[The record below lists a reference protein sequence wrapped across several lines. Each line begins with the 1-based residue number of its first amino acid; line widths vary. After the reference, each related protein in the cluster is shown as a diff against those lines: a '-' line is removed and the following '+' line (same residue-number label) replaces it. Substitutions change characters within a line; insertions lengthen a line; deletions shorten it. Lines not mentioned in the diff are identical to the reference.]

1 MSHIST
7 FPIQT
12 SVRVVAAVCAFIIC
26 LRKIGDFDYWTH
38 LAIGRAFWKSE
49 SIFINEPFVLSRLE
63 SPLLNVEWLFQLFL
77 YPLHAIGSDAAV
89 SIVIAFFA
97 AASIYILSAVLPK
110 NIGMGTGM
118 VACAYLTATA
128 MVAQFRFVPRPEAAA
143 YVLLAAALI
152 LSLSWCRVPDR
163 RKLLA
168 LAALFA
174 IWVPLHVTWTL
185 GAVFVASVIMS
196 RPNFTFW
203 RDQTATP
210 AGRIFITVVV
220 LVLMPAGY
228 HVFLFAL
235 QVLTYVKPGNLLAG
249 VTEMRPLWEFP
260 ELMLPCGTVA
270 LAGLGCA
277 WGARDGRDGRGGRL
291 LLWCLAAAAALMVA
305 RNAAM
310 ALLAMVP
317 GALMGLSACGR
328 WLSGRLTRMVA
339 ALSLLLMIV
348 LVTCSVR
355 DHETPWG
362 IGVDWPLFPR
372 DAAGFVKQHSASAK
386 VFNNWD
392 CGGYLAWAWEGR
404 PPTFLD
410 GRLGTPEI
418 IAEHDAVVDGLDPT
432 ATLEK
437 YALTTVL
444 LQPLYYNSGRIVPA
458 LYWLLAQPEW
468 SLVRASD
475 ALVFMRHPLPPGLV
489 PLSTVDAWRAM
500 ARHFNLLAQGMP
512 GRPHLMYSR
521 AVAAYYGGDPLA
533 AQRFVREGAKLHPE
547 LMETYRPLMPF
558 AVR

>member
-1 MSHIST
+1 MTHIST
-7 FPIQT
+7 FPVQI

-38 LAIGRAFWKSE
+38 LAIGRAFWKSG

-89 SIVIAFFA
+89 SLVIAFFGA
-97 AASIYILSAVLPK
+97 VSIYILSAVLPK

-143 YVLLAAALI
+143 CVLLAGALM
-152 LSLSWCRVPDR
+152 LSHSWCRGPDR
-163 RKLLA
+163 RKLFA

-174 IWVPLHVTWTL
+174 IWVPLHITWTL
-185 GAVFVASVIMS
+185 GAVFVTSVILS
-196 RPNFTFW
+196 RPNPAFW
-203 RDQTATP
+203 RDQMATP
-210 AGRIFITVVV
+210 AGRIFIATLV
-220 LVLMPAGY
+220 LVLMPAWY
-228 HVFLFAL
+228 HIFLFAL
-235 QVLTYVKPGNLLAG
+235 QVLTYVKPGKLLAG

-270 LAGLGCA
+270 LAGLGCS
-277 WGARDGRDGRGGRL
+277 WGARDGRVGRL
-291 LLWCLAAAAALMVA
+291 FLWCLAAAAALMVA

-317 GALMGLSACGR
+317 GALIGLSAHDR

-339 ALSLLLMIV
+339 VLSLLLMIG

-355 DHETPWG
+355 DRETPWG
-362 IGVDWPLFPR
+362 IGVDWLLFPR
-372 DAAGFVKQHSASAK
+372 DAAWFVKQHSASAK

-392 CGGYLAWAWEGR
+392 CGGYLAWAWEGQ

-418 IAEHDAVVDGLDPT
+418 VAEHDAVVDGLDPA

-437 YALTTVL
+437 YGLTTVL

-475 ALVFMRHPLPPGLV
+475 ALVFMRHPLPPGLIS
-489 PLSTVDAWRAM
+489 LSAVDAWRAM

-512 GRPHLMYSR
+512 DRPHLIYSR
-521 AVAAYYGGDPLA
+521 AVAAYFSGDLLA
-533 AQRFVREGAKLHPE
+533 AQELVKEGARLHPE
-547 LMETYRPLMPF
+547 LMEAYRPLMPF
-558 AVR
+558 AVI

>member
-1 MSHIST
+1 MSHISAFT
-7 FPIQT
+7 VQK
-12 SVRVVAAVCAFIIC
+12 SVRVAAAVCAFIIC

-38 LAIGRAFWKSE
+38 LAIGRAIWKAG

-89 SIVIAFFA
+89 SIVTALFA
-97 AASIYILSAVLPK
+97 SVSIYILSAGLPQ

-128 MVAQFRFVPRPEAAA
+128 MATQFRFVPRPEAAA
-143 YVLLAAALI
+143 CVLLAATLI
-152 LSLSWCRVPDR
+152 LSHSWQRVPDR

-168 LAALFA
+168 LAVLFVVWAL
-174 IWVPLHVTWTL
+174 LHVTWTL
-185 GAVFVASVIMS
+185 GAVFVTSVIMS
-196 RPNFTFW
+196 RPNPAFW

-210 AGRIFITVVV
+210 VGRIFIAAVV
-220 LVLMPAGY
+220 LVVMLAGY
-228 HVFLFAL
+228 NAFLFAV
-235 QVLTYVKPGNLLAG
+235 QVLTYVKPGNLLVG

-260 ELMLPCGTVA
+260 ELMLPCGSAA
-270 LAGLGCA
+270 LVGLGCA
-277 WGARDGRDGRGGRL
+277 WGARDGRVGRL
-291 LLWCLAAAAALMVA
+291 FLWCLAAAAALMVA

-317 GALMGLSACGR
+317 GALIGLSACDR

-339 ALSLLLMIV
+339 ALSLLLIIG

-372 DAAGFVKQHSASAK
+372 DAARFVKEHSESAK

-410 GRLGTPEI
+410 GRLGTPEV
-418 IAEHDAVVDGLDPT
+418 IAEHDAVVDGIDPA

-437 YALTTVL
+437 YGLTTVL

-458 LYWLLAQPEW
+458 LYWLLTQPEW

-475 ALVFMRHPLPPGLV
+475 ALVFMRRPLPPGLV
-489 PLSTVDAWRAM
+489 PLSAVGAWRAM
-500 ARHFNLLAQGMP
+500 ARHFAVLAQGMP
-512 GRPHLMYSR
+512 DRPHLIYSR
-521 AVAAYYGGDPLA
+521 AVAAYFSGDLLA
-533 AQRFVREGAKLHPE
+533 AQRFVGEGAKLHPE
-547 LMETYRPLMPF
+547 LMEAYRPLMPF